1 MSFRLSKIFF
11 PSSIFALIA
20 IVFLLNVNQV
30 RAAGYVSLS
39 EDIDRW
45 QTLVAQVQ
53 NEHGSYSH
61 YLIEPYTQL
70 ARAQL
75 PAID

>member
-1 MSFRLSKIFF
+1 MSSRVSNIFYLSGFIL
-11 PSSIFALIA
+11 SVAMQ
-20 IVFLLNVNQV
+20 FLLNVNQA
-30 RAAGYVSLS
+30 RAAGNVSPF
-39 EDIDRW
+39 EDIERW
-45 QTLVAQVQ
+45 QSLVAQVQ
-53 NEHGSYSH
+53 NDHGSYSH